1 MTCQC
6 LHSRSTHYYSALKGS
21 KVGQCQVT
29 NCPCLGYVKKAARSS
44 VTALSPRPTCFRSG
58 RSRGRPTEEQLW
70 QEELAEEAR
79 IEAWK
84 ILIGKENKH
93 GLPVSVSKPVAAKD
107 ETRLIKKPVEVIA
120 KFMKK
125 YGDTRV
131 MVQKLR
137 MRGKLKVRAGS
148 AA

>member
-1 MTCQC
+1 
-6 LHSRSTHYYSALKGS
+6 
-21 KVGQCQVT
+21 
-29 NCPCLGYVKKAARSS
+29 
-44 VTALSPRPTCFRSG
+44 
-58 RSRGRPTEEQLW
+58 LW

-84 ILIGKENKH
+84 ILIDQEKKTMRT
-93 GLPVSVSKPVAAKD
+93 LAPVPKPAEAKD
-107 ETRLIKKPVEVIA
+107 ETPLIKKPVEVIA

>member
-1 MTCQC
+1 
-6 LHSRSTHYYSALKGS
+6 
-21 KVGQCQVT
+21 
-29 NCPCLGYVKKAARSS
+29 
-44 VTALSPRPTCFRSG
+44 
-58 RSRGRPTEEQLW
+58 LW